1 MSQPKRRRTERQPS
15 ASNHFSAA
23 FPPGTLFTGASHF
36 KIRRPVT
43 VGRPSTNMLGSRL
56 DSYRQG
62 KSQSMCAS
70 DEATLHGLVVPY
82 DRTDALDNSG
92 LETLFKRG
100 CFTQSL
106 QNNDLR
112 LTFNFNPMRILGRQ
126 SAGTVH
132 FYDAPDGLYFE
143 CIPPS
148 SSWASDLLIS
158 IQRKDIRGTGAAFR
172 SIREHRE
179 KRDGRDVRVIDLAD
193 LYAVAVSS
201 FSVFDAGL
209 MFDAGLDTTPDPDQ
223 PCDPDDLTATA
234 MTPRDREFLKTMGI
248 QSRSLR

>member
-1 MSQPKRRRTERQPS
+1 MSQPKQRRTERPS
-15 ASNHFSAA
+15 ASNHFSAS
-23 FPPGTLFTGASHF
+23 FPPGTLFTGARRFNIS
-36 KIRRPVT
+36 RPVT
-43 VGRPSTNMLGSRL
+43 VGRPSTRMLGARL

-62 KSQSMCAS
+62 KSSSLCSS
-70 DEATLHGLVVPY
+70 DEATLHGLIIPY
-82 DRTDALDNSG
+82 DRTERVDNSG
-92 LETLFKRG
+92 IETLFKRG

-106 QNNDLR
+106 QDDDLR
-112 LTFNFNPMRILGRQ
+112 LTFNFNAMKILGRK
-126 SAGTVH
+126 SAHTVE

-148 SSWASDLLIS
+148 TSWASDLLIS
-158 IQRKDIRGTGAAFR
+158 IQRKDVRGTGAAFH

-179 KRDGRDVRVIDLAD
+179 KRNGQEVRVIDLAD

-201 FSVFDAGL
+201 FSE
-209 MFDAGLDTTPDPDQ
+209 FDAGLDITPDPDQ
-223 PCDPDDLTATA
+223 PGNPDDLAATA